1 MITTTE
7 NKNSQLARFQNLF
20 LAPVSFKYLSRHSY
34 KDLSFLPLGH
44 VDGDSIPTGLCT
56 VGLAGAVG
64 LRQRGVI
71 SASWAVINGTV
82 KMWQRHG
89 RYRREGRCI
98 HQPTHRTEWT
108 HPGQMGQ
115 ERILVARSEN
125 LKVGALPLSGPRGG
139 QGEGEDTSGR
149 RTREWRGTVQG

>member
-1 MITTTE
+1 M
-7 NKNSQLARFQNLF
+7 
-20 LAPVSFKYLSRHSY
+20 
-34 KDLSFLPLGH
+34 
-44 VDGDSIPTGLCT
+44 DGDSIPTGLGT
-56 VGLAGAVG
+56 VGLAGGVG

-89 RYRREGRCI
+89 RYRREGRCT

-115 ERILVARSEN
+115 ERILVARREQN

-139 QGEGEDTSGR
+139 QGQGEDTSGR
-149 RTREWRGTVQG
+149 RAWEWRGTVQG